1 MSKISG
7 VENEVSTS
15 SSEMKIPSQYDNVDW
30 GARTKLVNRKVS
42 NKSSKDG
49 TVYGSKAL
57 MTKEGKLTF
66 IGHLIAESDD
76 PTLLPDMVVSELKG
90 NIRKGAKDL
99 EQKWKNALEL
109 VHKAYHV
116 SNVQLPTPT
125 KKGAWKQY
133 EELIRFGVQ
142 QLSATRGI
150 KGDWRTSSVLV
161 REAAA
166 AGEQSH
172 IGKRRY
178 FVEIPGERA
187 QEVEGANM
195 DEIIDAISN
204 KIRNSRHV
212 TGTKVR
218 VEERTKD
225 HAVLTVWVNEVKRE
239 RITIK
244 QV

>member
-1 MSKISG
+1 MSKIPG

-30 GARTKLVNRKVS
+30 GAKTKLVNRKVS
-42 NKSSKDG
+42 SFSTKDG

-57 MTKEGKLTF
+57 MTKEHKLTF
-66 IGHLIAESDD
+66 IGHLISESDD
-76 PTLLPDMVVSELKG
+76 PTMLPDMVISELKS

-150 KGDWRTSSVLV
+150 KGEWRTSSVLV

-166 AGEQSH
+166 GESH
-172 IGKRRY
+172 IGRRRY

-187 QEVEGANM
+187 QEVEAGNM
-195 DEIIDAISN
+195 DEIIEAISN

-225 HAVLTVWVNEVKRE
+225 YAVLTVWVNDVKRE
-239 RITIK
+239 RITVK

>member
-1 MSKISG
+1 MSKIPG
-7 VENEVSTS
+7 VENEVSAS
-15 SSEMKIPSQYDNVDW
+15 SSEMKIPPQYDNVDW
-30 GARTKLVNRKVS
+30 GAKTKLVNRKVS
-42 NKSSKDG
+42 SFSTKDG

-76 PTLLPDMVVSELKG
+76 PTMLPDMVIGEIKS

-109 VHKAYHV
+109 VHTAYHV

-142 QLSATRGI
+142 QLSASRGI
-150 KGDWRTSSVLV
+150 KGEWRTSSVLV

-166 AGEQSH
+166 GERH
-172 IGKRRY
+172 IGRRRY

-187 QEVEGANM
+187 QEVEAANM
-195 DEIIDAISN
+195 DEIIEAISN
-204 KIRNSRHV
+204 KIRNSRDV

-225 HAVLTVWVNEVKRE
+225 YAVLTVWVNDVKRE
-239 RITIK
+239 RITVK

>member
-1 MSKISG
+1 MSKIPG

-30 GARTKLVNRKVS
+30 GAKTKLVNRKVTS
-42 NKSSKDG
+42 KSTKDG

-76 PTLLPDMVVSELKG
+76 PTLLPEMVIGELKS

-150 KGDWRTSSVLV
+150 KGEWRTSSVLV
-161 REAAA
+161 REA
-166 AGEQSH
+166 QDQNH

-178 FVEIPGERA
+178 FIEIPGERA
-187 QEVEGANM
+187 QEVDAANM
-195 DEIIDAISN
+195 DEIIEAISN

-218 VEERTKD
+218 IEERTKD
-225 HAVLTVWVNEVKRE
+225 YAVLTVWVNDVKRE